1 MACVA
6 CPDISLT
13 LLILPVVVPG
23 FALIVEGDCLT
34 LPLDTM
40 GTDDVL
46 VIVAVG
52 TEGLK
57 K

>member
-13 LLILPVVVPG
+13 LLILPVVAPG
-23 FALIVEGDCLT
+23 FGLIVEGDCLT